1 MRQGVNRDTL
11 RTKTARAWRRRL
23 KMTRDSKRFIMRA
36 ASSSAFPFSLD
47 RGKTPTDMTTQIRT
61 TVRTRK
67 TALKTCSQHRSAV
80 AVLDS
85 CGCVNKFSNVT
96 PLKIVFNICFTLH
109 KCSFFYFEIM
119 EKQCRNDLYSD
130 GGSCGFR
137 GFEPKRT
144 LPLLLSSSGT
154 LATSTLLVSRIT
166 CDFYHWFVGR
176 GWSTW

>member
-1 MRQGVNRDTL
+1 MTATPEDDARFKTVYYARGVFIDVPVLARSWKSTNWHDNANKDDSACTKNRFENVL
-11 RTKTARAWRRRL
+11 
-23 KMTRDSKRFIMRA
+23 A
-36 ASSSAFPFSLD
+36 ASS
-47 RGKTPTDMTTQIRT
+47 T
-61 TVRTRK
+61 
-67 TALKTCSQHRSAV
+67 V

-85 CGCVNKFSNVT
+85 CGCVNKVSNVT
-96 PLKIVFNICFTLH
+96 PLRIVFNICFTLVWENVV
-109 KCSFFYFEIM
+109 FFYFEIM

-154 LATSTLLVSRIT
+154 LATSTLLVCRIT